1 MSRYAKTIAA
11 FFTSLGTWGATAF
24 ADGELT
30 EVEMFGLC
38 GVVAATLAVYQIAN
52 KEGNNYLDSPSG

>member
-52 KEGNNYLDSPSG
+52 KEAA